1 MILDLCFGRHH
12 GNRYRDLGL
21 AILLVACVSNSSF
34 AQEAGEG
41 YKRPNTV
48 ELFVGG
54 TIDDNDMD
62 ASIGA
67 AYERRLSDPFG
78 VGALVEVT
86 VGGSRDWVVAVPF
99 YWHPQEPWRL
109 LVAGGIE
116 HDDTGNVFL
125 VRLGGS
131 YEIEFDGWSL
141 SPELNLDFVDGD
153 VLTVLGVSFDWK
165 F

>member
-1 MILDLCFGRHH
+1 MILDAWFGHH
-12 GNRYRDLGL
+12 RGDKCRGLGF
-21 AILLVACVSNSSF
+21 AILLLACASNSAV
-34 AQEAGEG
+34 AQEAGAQ
-41 YKRPNTV
+41 YKDPNTV
-48 ELFVGG
+48 ELFIGG

-62 ASIGA
+62 ASFGA

-116 HDDTGNVFL
+116 NDDTGNDFL

-131 YEIEFDGWSL
+131 YEIEFENWSL

-153 VLTVLGVSFDWK
+153 VLTVLGVSFGWK